1 MFPLNIIL
9 VVLKTN
15 KVFEHIDLDEILKKT
30 NELDLSM
37 NALI

>member
-9 VVLKTN
+9 VVIKTN
-15 KVFEHIDLDEILKKT
+15 KVFENIDLDEILKKT